1 MSHYPS
7 TRQLE
12 CLVAV
17 ADTLNFR
24 EAAQRLNLSQ
34 PPLSRH
40 IKALEDLVGVTMFR
54 RDTHSV
60 HLTRAGAVFAE
71 QARQILYDLRQ
82 GVCTARKAGE
92 RPMEHL
98 NLGFTRV
105 LNPALFPGIEQTLRE
120 QGNEV
125 AVHEVHD
132 TSRRL
137 MNQVVS
143 GRLDMAV
150 IVVQQNLADGLRAK
164 PLFSE
169 SLCVVISSK
178 IDLPSGRVSFQDLPD
193 LPLYWF
199 KRLCNPILYDMAE
212 RVFHEQAY
220 RPTFRPKPN
229 YREALFAKIIA
240 GDGMA
245 FLSESLALSPR
256 EGVVFKRFEPAID
269 NALSLSFELIRRA
282 GDQRIFLDVCEDV
295 FNDMSPQRLDSEKGA
310 TASL

>member
-40 IKALEDLVGVTMFR
+40 IKALESLVGVALFE

-60 HLTRAGAVFAE
+60 HLTEAGAVLAE
-71 QARQILYDLRQ
+71 QARKILHDLHH
-82 GVCTARKAGE
+82 GLDDARAAGE

-98 NLGFTRV
+98 NIGFTQI
-105 LNPALFPGIEQTLRE
+105 LNPALFPNIEQTLRA

-125 AVHEVHD
+125 SVHETHD

-137 MNQVVS
+137 LNQVAS
-143 GRLDMAV
+143 GRVDMAV
-150 IVVQQNLADGLRAK
+150 VVAQRSLPNGLRAK

-169 SLCVVISSK
+169 PLLLAISSD
-178 IDLPSGRVSFQDLPD
+178 IDLPAGRLSFQDLPNI
-193 LPLYWF
+193 PLFWF
-199 KRLCNPILYDMAE
+199 KRLCNPPLYDLAE
-212 RVFHEQAY
+212 RIFWEHAY
-220 RPTFRPKPN
+220 QPKFRPKPN

-240 GDGMA
+240 GEGMA

-256 EGVVFKRFEPAID
+256 EGIVFKRFESTID
-269 NALSLSFELIRRA
+269 NVLKLSFELIKRE
-282 GDQRIFLDVCEDV
+282 GDAHIFLGACEDI
-295 FNDMSPQRLDSEKGA
+295 FGSITPHQMA
-310 TASL
+310 CCTA